1 MDNLR
6 ELRTRAGLTQM
17 QLAAACGVSLTSVIK
32 WKTEPAS
39 RAMRTR
45 RSWTKCLTFCH
56 LPMNRSYKCHSS
68 KMAIQK

>member
-32 WKTEPAS
+32 WENGAGKPSDENQK
-39 RAMRTR
+39 R
-45 RSWTKCLTFCH
+45 LDEVLNI
-56 LPMNRSYKCHSS
+56 LPF
-68 KMAIQK
+68 ADE